1 MDQPNQMITVTTHIN
16 APLDKV
22 WQCWTD
28 CTHITHWNFA
38 SDDWHCPKAVHD
50 FMEGG
55 RFAYTMSAEDES
67 FSFDYS
73 GLFTNIVPHKSIAL
87 LLDDG
92 RKVEISFEV
101 NGSATQVTE
110 RFEPEQEN
118 PVEMQRMGWQAILD
132 NFKQHVEGVM

>member
-1 MDQPNQMITVTTHIN
+1 
-16 APLDKV
+16 
-22 WQCWTD
+22 
-28 CTHITHWNFA
+28 
-38 SDDWHCPKAVHD
+38 
-50 FMEGG
+50 MEGG